1 MPLRHR
7 LHGLRPA
14 RAEAT
19 LTVNLAALAVTAAA
33 LALAAAAA
41 IATALA
47 NTVITPGQPTG
58 RRVPESGL
66 FD

>member
-14 RAEAT
+14 RAEAI

-33 LALAAAAA
+33 LALAAAA
-41 IATALA
+41 IAAALA
-47 NTVITPGQPTG
+47 NTVTTPWQPPG
-58 RRVPESGL
+58 RRVSESGL